1 MNTSFRVL
9 VANPDEHAC
18 SRTASSLG
26 ALGLAI
32 DCASSGYA
40 CLEMLEGRCYQ
51 AVVSERHLGDLEAE
65 QLLEQSRRRCPDLAF
80 VVVSG
85 EGGPQE
91 AVRLTKKGLD
101 DYLPAGLPPERM
113 AARLRELIASRAS
126 AARTG
131 SCEARHPTA
140 SPPPADCAD
149 SVLVG
154 RSPAIREVLE
164 TIRLIAPKRST
175 VLITGPTG
183 TGKELA
189 AKLIHALSPRAAR
202 PMVTV
207 NCGAIPVHLLES
219 EFFGHVKGAFT
230 GAVSARVGS
239 FEQAHGSTLFLDEIG
254 EMPFDLQAKLLRAL
268 QEREF
273 QRVGSSQTVQVDVR
287 VIAAT
292 NCDLAA
298 KVRRG
303 EFREDLYY
311 RLNVVPVPMPPLA
324 ARLEDVP
331 LLIDH
336 ILTKICRR
344 ENIPLKRVEPGALE
358 FLSRYHWPG
367 NVRQLENALEKAVV
381 LSGAAEELGSR
392 DFDLPAYSGPAR
404 CSSGGDP
411 ADPAMQL
418 PPGGM
423 DLDAF
428 LSRLERNLLE
438 QALQRAA
445 GNKKRAADMLGLKR
459 TTLSAKLR
467 VAGIRFP
474 A

>member
-1 MNTSFRVL
+1 MNTSPRVL
-9 VANPDEHAC
+9 VANPDERAC
-18 SRTASSLG
+18 SQTASSLG

-40 CLEMLEGRCYQ
+40 CLEMLEGRRYQ

-80 VVVSG
+80 VVVSA

-113 AARLRELIASRAS
+113 AARLRELIGSRES
-126 AARTG
+126 AAR
-131 SCEARHPTA
+131 A
-140 SPPPADCAD
+140 SSGEPRGRSSDSAE
-149 SVLVG
+149 SVLIG
-154 RSPAIREVLE
+154 RSPAIREVIE

-189 AKLIHALSPRAAR
+189 AKLIHALSPRAAM

-207 NCGAIPVHLLES
+207 NCGAIPEHLLES

-254 EMPFDLQAKLLRAL
+254 EMPFDLQAKMLRAL

-273 QRVGSSQTVQVDVR
+273 QRVGSSHAVQVDVR

-336 ILTKICRR
+336 ILAKICRR
-344 ENIPLKRVEPGALE
+344 ESIPLKRVGPGALE
-358 FLSRYHWPG
+358 LLSRYHWPG
-367 NVRQLENALEKAVV
+367 NVRQLENALEKAII
-381 LSGAAEELGSR
+381 LSGGAEELSSR
-392 DFDLPAYSGPAR
+392 DFDLPAHSGFAG
-404 CSSGGDP
+404 CSSEGDP
-411 ADPAMQL
+411 ADSAIQL

-428 LSRLERNLLE
+428 LSKLERNLLE